1 MESECIIKARG
12 WERETSGLMARR
24 QRKNEKKLF
33 FFFFLGVMCQG
44 VNPPAQQ
51 TEEAV
56 PDAHEQLWRSEDV

>member
-1 MESECIIKARG
+1 MESECIIKAGG

-33 FFFFLGVMCQG
+33 FFGVMCQG
-44 VNPPAQQ
+44 VNTPAQQ